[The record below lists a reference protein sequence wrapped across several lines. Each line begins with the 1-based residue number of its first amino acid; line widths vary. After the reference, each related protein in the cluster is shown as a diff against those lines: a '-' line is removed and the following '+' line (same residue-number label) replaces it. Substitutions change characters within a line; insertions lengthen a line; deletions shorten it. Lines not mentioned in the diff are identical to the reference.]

1 MLYSFFV
8 VISGCTWWC
17 LCVLNVTVEEHA
29 ETAVES
35 IEGLFAGGAELITHF
50 CCSLPSV
57 SPLTARTL
65 GVGQQPQEVQ

>member
-8 VISGCTWWC
+8 VIIISGCTWWC

-35 IEGLFAGGAELITHF
+35 IEGLFAGDAELIRH
-50 CCSLPSV
+50 
-57 SPLTARTL
+57 
-65 GVGQQPQEVQ
+65 